1 MKNALDTTFD
11 HKDPYRILGV
21 TADTAPG
28 AIRKAYLTL
37 AKRNHQDLFATDPE
51 KYRSST
57 LLMQDINA
65 AYELLS
71 DPTQRELWNRRHR
84 AGQRKAPQQAPR
96 PTPTSAPTPHHESEL
111 AHLVIRKYN
120 QFVDSLRTPAQRQ
133 EAARKIRKFRAS
145 PGGSA
150 YIRKVVASHYQEA
163 IDLLNRDSR
172 IPDAR
177 ITVFDDGLVEMIL
190 LYEGAL
196 EVAPSE
202 VFITYAYLLYRENR
216 GKVPPAPGTPKP
228 QRRGPGSGASR
239 VPMLMLRDDRVSKGP
254 APAKDVGA
262 RIWDWLMSKP
272 SRRRPRT

>member
-1 MKNALDTTFD
+1 MKNSLDTTFD
-11 HKDPYRILGV
+11 HKDPYKVLGV
-21 TADTAPG
+21 TADAAPG
-28 AIRKAYLTL
+28 AIRKAYLEL

-57 LLMQDINA
+57 VLMQDINS

-71 DPTQRELWNRRHR
+71 DPARREFWDRRHLG
-84 AGQRKAPQQAPR
+84 APRKAPQPAP
-96 PTPTSAPTPHHESEL
+96 APTAHHESEL

-133 EAARKIRKFRAS
+133 EAARKIRKFQAS
-145 PGGSA
+145 REGSA
-150 YIRKVVASHYQEA
+150 YIRNVVASHYQQV
-163 IDLLNRDSR
+163 IDLLNRGGRVS
-172 IPDAR
+172 
-177 ITVFDDGLVEMIL
+177 VFDDGLVEMMF
-190 LYEGAL
+190 LYAGAL
-196 EVAPSE
+196 EVAPSG

-228 QRRGPGSGASR
+228 KRRGPSPSDSR
-239 VPMLMLRDDRVSKGP
+239 VPMLRLRHDPVSKGP

-272 SRRRPRT
+272 RPRRR

>member
-21 TADTAPG
+21 TADAAPG
-28 AIRKAYLTL
+28 AIRKAYLEL

-57 LLMQDINA
+57 KLMQDINS

-71 DPTQRELWNRRHR
+71 DPTRRELWNRRHR
-84 AGQRKAPQQAPR
+84 AGQRKAPQQAAR
-96 PTPTSAPTPHHESEL
+96 PAPAPTPHFESEL
-111 AHLVIRKYN
+111 AHIVIRKYN

-133 EAARKIRKFRAS
+133 EAARKIRKFQVS
-145 PGGSA
+145 PEGSA
-150 YIRKVVASHYQEA
+150 YIRKVVASHYQDV
-163 IDLLNRDSR
+163 IDLLNMDRRVDRPFS
-172 IPDAR
+172 
-177 ITVFDDGLVEMIL
+177 VFDDGLVELMF
-190 LYEGAL
+190 LYEGTL

-202 VFITYAYLLYRENR
+202 VFITYAYILYRENR

-228 QRRGPGSGASR
+228 RRRGPGPGDSR

-254 APAKDVGA
+254 APTKDVGA

-272 SRRRPRT
+272 QPRHR